1 MCREY
6 RNKLTTA
13 KICVGETIYIATGD
27 LRSFFLHT
35 DSVGKSSAVCIM
47 SVHVVYVVP
56 DQNGEIS
63 LSNLD

>member
-6 RNKLTTA
+6 RNKLTKA
-13 KICVGETIYIATGD
+13 KICVRATIYIATGD

-35 DSVGKSSAVCIM
+35 DSVGKSSAVSIM
-47 SVHVVYVVP
+47 SIHVVYVVP